1 MTAKVISVSSNKGG
15 VLKTSMVTNIAGVL
29 ASKGKRV
36 LIIDTDSQSNVA
48 LTFGHNPDEFE
59 SMFKCTLYDLLTDE
73 EGTWDAREAIYNL
86 DHNLDAIATDDRMI
100 QFEFNVLIGI
110 DRYTN
115 EPIGQFKLL
124 KRVIEPLKE
133 HYDFIILDTPPNLG
147 LMQGNI
153 LMATDEIIIPYQP
166 EVYAMRSLMKTL
178 DMFNQFKEDFNH
190 NLEII
195 GVVPTMVRANT
206 MIHRNL
212 LSILKAHSQVYGY
225 KIARNHIPNS
235 IQYPATVSAENG
247 PITITRPKTK
257 LAKVYVDLVKELGIL
272 EVNNNGKEN
281 ERIGRKEER
290 IDSN

>member
-36 LIIDTDSQSNVA
+36 LIVDTDSQSNVA

-59 SMFKCTLYDLLTDE
+59 SMFKCTLYDLLTDD

-124 KRVIEPLKE
+124 KRVLEPLKE

-153 LMATDEIIIPYQP
+153 LLATDEIIIPYQP

-178 DMFNQFKEDFNH
+178 EMFNQFKEDFNH
-190 NLEII
+190 NLEVI

-225 KIARNHIPNS
+225 KISRNHIPNS

-257 LAKVYVDLVKELGIL
+257 LAKVYVDLVNELGLL
-272 EVNNNGKEN
+272 EVKNNG
-281 ERIGRKEER
+281 
-290 IDSN
+290 

>member
-59 SMFKCTLYDLLTDE
+59 STFKCTLYDLLTDD

-86 DHNLDAIATDDRMI
+86 DQNLDAIATDDRMI

-110 DRYTN
+110 AKYAS

-124 KRVIEPLKE
+124 QRVIEPLKE
-133 HYDFIILDTPPNLG
+133 HYDFIVLDTPPNLG

-166 EVYAMRSLMKTL
+166 EVYAMRSIMKTL
-178 DMFNQFKEDFNH
+178 DMFNQFKRDFKPD
-190 NLEII
+190 LEII

-212 LSILKAHSQVYGY
+212 LAILKSHSQVYGY
-225 KIARNHIPNS
+225 KITKNHIPNS
-235 IQYPATVSAENG
+235 IQYTTTVAAENG
-247 PITITRPKTK
+247 PITLTRPKTK
-257 LAKVYVDLVKELGIL
+257 LSKVYFDLVKELGIL
-272 EVNNNGKEN
+272 EVKNNVGTEQ
-281 ERIGRKEER
+281 
-290 IDSN
+290 